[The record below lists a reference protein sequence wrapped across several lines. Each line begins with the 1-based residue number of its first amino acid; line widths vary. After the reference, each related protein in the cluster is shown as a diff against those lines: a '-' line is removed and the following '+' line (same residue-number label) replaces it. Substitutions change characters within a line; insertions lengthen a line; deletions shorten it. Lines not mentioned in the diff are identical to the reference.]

1 MEGCVGSQQG
11 RQGRAQQHRGVQQD
25 ACAVEQET
33 QEGPVVV
40 EAHTAAQQAAVVV
53 PAEDADTA
61 GRAVPTA
68 RRHLALALVAVTA
81 GKEPQGQSLRQLG
94 EPLMVPGSAPEHILE
109 SQAQPL
115 PSLSPGSLTGSK
127 CMLDTPSQAFPL
139 LAQQV

>member
-25 ACAVEQET
+25 ARTVEQET
-33 QEGPVVV
+33 QEGPVVA

-61 GRAVPTA
+61 GGAVPTA
-68 RRHLALALVAVTA
+68 RGHLALALVAVTA
-81 GKEPQGQSLRQLG
+81 GKEPQGQSLQQLG
-94 EPLMVPGSAPEHILE
+94 EPLMVPRSAPEPILE
-109 SQAQPL
+109 NQAQPL
-115 PSLSPGSLTGSK
+115 PSLSLGCLTGSK
-127 CMLDTPSQAFPL
+127 CRLDTTSQAFPL